1 MAYATGNDG
10 SEAVNVDYLTD
21 KIKDSSDA
29 LINKGLKF
37 DANVGGVQTNKLGST
52 VIVKGEGTDADTN
65 YSGENIKTFIDQDAT
80 TGTTTINVKLNKN
93 LVADSIKSIK
103 TAKTVRTAYP
113 LQVLQA

>member
-1 MAYATGNDG
+1 MDPATNTADKSKVTYEGPTYNSTNKTGGTHVTNIAYATGNDG

-52 VIVKGEGTDADTN
+52 IT
-65 YSGENIKTFIDQDAT
+65 
-80 TGTTTINVKLNKN
+80 LNSDCG
-93 LVADSIKSIK
+93 A
-103 TAKTVRTAYP
+103 
-113 LQVLQA
+113 